1 MPPPPPRGLGYT
13 IPNRG
18 RSRSP
23 VKAAVDRLNSEFLDT
38 SRRIPSQTY
47 NRTDQGPNLDIIE
60 FPCHRHPRV
69 SAELQVAAGLFVGG
83 SSIEGYV
90 RVTIEDIERIR
101 RRRELAIARISI
113 DLLGVEELSSSKRF
127 VFLNLATEL
136 LDSDNPPPHNMVD
149 SLKQM
154 SPIDPFWA
162 LVPSTSTLSFIL
174 SLPLDV
180 GPPPFSTKH
189 ARIRYVLAATMLIR
203 DQGKQYLVRSSQD
216 ISVISVYDPEKAL
229 MSLPSPLTASDEYIR
244 HSATGVETIKVTA
257 GLHRQV
263 WVSGTSIF
271 ADVHVANS
279 SKKFIKRLEL
289 QLERD
294 ILFYKHS
301 AASTLEKSASQ
312 ARIFDSNE
320 RAILAK
326 ATLKQ
331 GHFGWNGVPA
341 YSSDLRTCD
350 MELPRG
356 HATVRCGKF
365 FEVRYF
371 LNVVASTAHSKLV
384 AVQLPL
390 VLIHMN
396 SLDVVPNSVAQVAA
410 AIAAKRAHPSGPPS
424 AHRTSHED
432 AARPPGPIASAP
444 PSPRLSRRPSSH
456 ASLQGRAFAAPRA
469 PSLTRAGSS
478 AAQLAAPPRL
488 PPDASPRRLQYSPA
502 RRNVRPATPPRL
514 ALAGLRAFRTPPS
527 NRRARLLRDDD
538 ADGAVAAL
546 RARLRR
552 VPSAAEGA
560 ALPAPPT
567 VPRTPRSAVRRN
579 ASRGRAGSAGREP
592 PAGSR
597 PAGWQWQ
604 GPFRKMRSAELWKG
618 VAGGGGAWLAERGH
632 ERDGEREDRQ
642 TAAENWI

>member
-1 MPPPPPRGLGYT
+1 M
-13 IPNRG
+13 
-18 RSRSP
+18 
-23 VKAAVDRLNSEFLDT
+23 KAAVDRLNSEFLDT
-38 SRRIPSQTY
+38 SWKIPSQTY

-69 SAELQVAAGLFVGG
+69 SVELQVGAGLFVGG

-90 RVTIEDIERIR
+90 RVTIEDIERLR

-149 SLKQM
+149 SLKQL

-229 MSLPSPLTASDEYIR
+229 MSLPSPLTASDEYVR

-271 ADVHVANS
+271 VDVHVANS

-320 RAILAK
+320 KAILAK

-371 LNVVASTAHSKLV
+371 LNVVASTSHSKLV

-390 VLIHMN
+390 VLVHMN

-410 AIAAKRAHPSGPPS
+410 AIEEKRAAHSSSHPS
-424 AHRTSHED
+424 ARRISHD
-432 AARPPGPIASAP
+432 NVPRPLGTGSSAP
-444 PSPRLSRRPSSH
+444 SPPRLSRRPSSH

-469 PSLTRAGSS
+469 PSLSRAASTTTIPTPHHHRPPPPPP
-478 AAQLAAPPRL
+478 PPR
-488 PPDASPRRLQYSPA
+488 PAVDASPRRFQYSPA
-502 RRNVRPATPPRL
+502 RRNVRPATPPRPS
-514 ALAGLRAFRTPPS
+514 GPAFRTPPS
-527 NRRARLLRDDD
+527 NRKARLLRDGDD
-538 ADGAVAAL
+538 GDAAVAAL

-552 VPSAAEGA
+552 VPSAAGA
-560 ALPAPPT
+560 AGAAA
-567 VPRTPRSAVRRN
+567 TPRSALR
-579 ASRGRAGSAGREP
+579 GSAERARRAEDP
-592 PAGSR
+592 PEAR
-597 PAGWQWQ
+597 RLWQ
-604 GPFRKMRSAELWKG
+604 GPFRKMRSAELWRG
-618 VAGGGGAWLAERGH
+618 VAGAAAAAGGGGWLADRGREREGERG
-632 ERDGEREDRQ
+632 EKIKDFEG
-642 TAAENWI
+642 WI

>member
-1 MPPPPPRGLGYT
+1 M
-13 IPNRG
+13 
-18 RSRSP
+18 
-23 VKAAVDRLNSEFLDT
+23 KAAIERSNPGYLDT
-38 SRRIPSQTY
+38 YKIPSRTY

-69 SAELQVAAGLFVGG
+69 SAELQIAAGLFVGG

-101 RRRELAIARISI
+101 HKRELAIARISI
-113 DLLGVEELSSSKRF
+113 DLLGVEELSSSKRS

-162 LVPSTSTLSFIL
+162 LAPSISTLQFVL

-189 ARIRYVLAATMLIR
+189 ARIRYVLGVTMLIR

-216 ISVISVYDPEKAL
+216 VSVISVYDPEKAL
-229 MSLPSPLTASDEYIR
+229 MSLPSPLTASDEYTR
-244 HSATGVETIKVTA
+244 HSANGVETIKVTA

-320 RAILAK
+320 RVILAK
-326 ATLKQ
+326 ATLKH
-331 GHFGWNGVPA
+331 GHSGWNGVPS

-350 MELPRG
+350 MDLPRG

-371 LNVVASTAHSKLV
+371 LNVVVSSSHSKLV
-384 AVQLPL
+384 AVQLPI
-390 VLIHMN
+390 VLIHVN

-410 AIAAKRAHPSGPPS
+410 AIEEKRAHTSGHTHNRHISHDSAPRPLGTGPPS
-424 AHRTSHED
+424 
-432 AARPPGPIASAP
+432 
-444 PSPRLSRRPSSH
+444 SPREPRRPSSRT
-456 ASLQGRAFAAPRA
+456 SLQGRAFAVPRKQSLSRPPRA
-469 PSLTRAGSS
+469 RPER
-478 AAQLAAPPRL
+478 
-488 PPDASPRRLQYSPA
+488 SPRRYQYSPA
-502 RRNVRPATPPRL
+502 RRNVRPASPAAISLP
-514 ALAGLRAFRTPPS
+514 FRTPPS
-527 NRRARLLRDDD
+527 NRKARLLRDGDD
-538 ADGAVAAL
+538 DGGEVARL

-552 VPSAAEGA
+552 VRSAETDRSAVSLRVPPP
-560 ALPAPPT
+560 LPPP
-567 VPRTPRSAVRRN
+567 PPPPPPLPETPRSALRR
-579 ASRGRAGSAGREP
+579 SGSCRRPGSAFRDRPG
-592 PAGSR
+592 AGAAAAEAVADAR
-597 PAGWQWQ
+597 GVQRQWQ
-604 GPFRKMRSAELWKG
+604 GPFRKMRSGEMWRG
-618 VAGGGGAWLAERGH
+618 SNSSGGRGWFAERSRER
-632 ERDGEREDRQ
+632 ERDREREEKQ
-642 TAAENWI
+642 KAMENWI